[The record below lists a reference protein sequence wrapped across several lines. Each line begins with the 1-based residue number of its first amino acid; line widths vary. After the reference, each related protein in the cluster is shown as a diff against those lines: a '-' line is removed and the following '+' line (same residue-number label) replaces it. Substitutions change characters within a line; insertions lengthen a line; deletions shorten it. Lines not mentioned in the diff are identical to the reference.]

1 MTETVNIYD
10 AKTQL
15 SRIVDRVAAGEE
27 ILIARAGKP
36 VARLLPVEDAKPRTP
51 GLLKGLSVPDALFAP
66 LADEELSFW
75 E

>member
-15 SRIVDRVAAGEE
+15 SRLVDRAASGEE
-27 ILIARAGKP
+27 ILIARAGTP
-36 VARLLPVEDAKPRTP
+36 VARLVPLEDAAPRLP
-51 GLLKGLSVPDALFAP
+51 GLLRGLAVPDALFAP
-66 LADEELSFW
+66 LDPDEAAAW